1 MANETTKNHPVGET
15 VGPAGGAVAGMAV
28 GAAIGGPVGAVVGAA
43 VGAVTGSAVGHGVAA
58 AFNPEI
64 EDLISISPLMPDGGN
79 VAAAFNPEIEDLYW
93 QQNYASRPYVKAGA
107 PYADYKDAYRF
118 GGESAGRD
126 HASFGEAES
135 DLERNWDK
143 AKANSSLGW
152 NDAKHA
158 VRDGWHRVEKAIPG
172 DADGDGR

>member
-15 VGPAGGAVAGMAV
+15 VGTAGGAVAGMAV
-28 GAAIGGPVGAVVGAA
+28 GAAIGGPIGAVVGAA
-43 VGAVTGSAVGHGVAA
+43 VGAVTGGVAGHGVAA
-58 AFNPEI
+58 AFNPE
-64 EDLISISPLMPDGGN
+64 
-79 VAAAFNPEIEDLYW
+79 VEDLYW

-118 GGESAGRD
+118 GGESAGQY
-126 HASFGEAES
+126 ASFDAAES
-135 DLERNWDK
+135 DLERTWDK
-143 AKANSSLGW
+143 TKANSNLAW

-158 VRDGWHRVEKAIPG
+158 VRDGWHRVERAIPG